1 MSGVDT
7 APSSSLSSHHD
18 SSTDILDHDLLSP
31 SHHAVLPSHDHQVAL
46 ELDLTCLA
54 QSDTALEDPAAH
66 MALQH
71 SRDHI
76 FGDIDHVGDHVKDD
90 HITMVEAVDPA
101 VTQQDCQQQSPE
113 SSLELKR
120 VKVSFSPLSHL
131 VRAIRPIPAPALPSY
146 SQCQSR
152 YTCNVFN
159 SFEKLLL
166 LSKLPTCP
174 SCSLLPRH
182 LHDLIKRLL

>member
-31 SHHAVLPSHDHQVAL
+31 SHHAVLPPHDHQVAL

-76 FGDIDHVGDHVKDD
+76 FGDIDHVGDHLKDD

-113 SSLELKR
+113 SPLELKR
-120 VKVSFSPLSHL
+120 VKVSSSPLSH
-131 VRAIRPIPAPALPSY
+131 S
-146 SQCQSR
+146 
-152 YTCNVFN
+152 
-159 SFEKLLL
+159 
-166 LSKLPTCP
+166 
-174 SCSLLPRH
+174 SCH
-182 LHDLIKRLL
+182 

>member
-7 APSSSLSSHHD
+7 APSSSLTSHRNPD
-18 SSTDILDHDLLSP
+18 TDILDHDLLSP
-31 SHHAVLPSHDHQVAL
+31 SHHAGLPTHDHQVAL
-46 ELDLTCLA
+46 ELELTCLA
-54 QSDTALEDPAAH
+54 QSDTALDDPAAH

-71 SRDHI
+71 PRDRI

-101 VTQQDCQQQSPE
+101 VTQQDSQQQSPE

-120 VKVSFSPLSHL
+120 VKVSFSPSHL
-131 VRAIRPIPAPALPSY
+131 VRGIGPFRPSLCHHSIL
-146 SQCQSR
+146 CR
-152 YTCNVFN
+152 YACNVFN
-159 SFEKLLL
+159 PLPLEK
-166 LSKLPTCP
+166 PTPFYSNCSP
-174 SCSLLPRH
+174 VSSCSLHPRY